1 MGFLLNYAGC
11 LAVMNIKFQGF
22 LGVYQWYFKG
32 CILVSRVFQG
42 LLREFQGWFRDVSGV
57 YQGCFKGTSK
67 VLQW

>member
-1 MGFLLNYAGC
+1 MY
-11 LAVMNIKFQGF
+11 I
-22 LGVYQWYFKG
+22 GVKG
-32 CILVSRVFQG
+32 VLRVFQG